1 MPRSFLVKKHINSA
15 KKPNYSELE
24 SPTGKIFKL
33 LFKLSSPTGSMRSAG
48 SNFSSCLHVF
58 SVLQSAHLPGPPSA
72 RHPPAGDPEPGCL
85 QPHHGVDDQQPAAV
99 AAPQ

>member
-24 SPTGKIFKL
+24 SPTGK
-33 LFKLSSPTGSMRSAG
+33 LFKLFFKLSAPTGG
-48 SNFSSCLHVF
+48 SFIPPLHVF
-58 SVLQSAHLPGPPSA
+58 SVLHAAHLQGPPSA

-99 AAPQ
+99 PAAQ

>member
-24 SPTGKIFKL
+24 SPTGKLFKL
-33 LFKLSSPTGSMRSAG
+33 LFKLSCPTGSLRSAV
-48 SNFSSCLHVF
+48 NFSPRLRVF
-58 SVLQSAHLPGPPSA
+58 SVPHSAHLPGPPSA